1 MNEHAPARTSPF
13 GLMLY
18 FLVGAATGISLALLL
33 APQSGG
39 ATRKMMRGKLS
50 DSADYARERKDRLV
64 RRSRKVQEEARRR
77 VGGAVAALAGSGG
90 AQGG

>member
-1 MNEHAPARTSPF
+1 MNEHALARTSPF

-18 FLVGAATGISLALLL
+18 FLAGAVTGTSLALLL

-50 DSADYARERKDRLV
+50 DSADYARDRRDRLIHQ
-64 RRSRKVQEEARRR
+64 SRKVQDEARRR
-77 VGGAVAALAGSGG
+77 VGGAVSALAGNGG